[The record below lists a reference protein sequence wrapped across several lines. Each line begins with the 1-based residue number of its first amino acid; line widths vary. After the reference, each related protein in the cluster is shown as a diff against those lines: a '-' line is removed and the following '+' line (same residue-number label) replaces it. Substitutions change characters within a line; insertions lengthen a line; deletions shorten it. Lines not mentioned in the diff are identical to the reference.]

1 MIIFINKH
9 SFKSTSDELFKLII
23 NKCVYQVNLSILFQL
38 SPKILFFK
46 NINPNLNSIEIEN
59 TYEEKDLFCLIR
71 YINGEKLVLN
81 EENYKIIHNLSLI
94 LLIPKLLEITIF
106 YSFFID
112 QINLCLLNF
121 DDISIQFINN
131 NFYLFTLTNNFLNI
145 SIDKMFKLISYLNN
159 KDSFIISKIILFF
172 LKFPFKLITLLDF
185 LPSSLIFNDIY
196 QLLLNSLNNLSIVEK
211 EKILNNFKSL
221 KNFKD
226 FENKYIINNWDLFIS
241 KFSFQIIF
249 PSFLIENNINI
260 SNNRSNLLL
269 SNLTYINN
277 EFNINPLNENK
288 YSTNILSI

>member
-9 SFKSTSDELFKLII
+9 SFKSTSDEFFKLII

-211 EKILNNFKSL
+211 EKILNHFKSL